1 METVASYSEFG
12 IIMKYVV
19 PAKLVERLRTAGL
32 KVTGPRLAIL
42 DAVERNR
49 NHPSAEEIYHGLAQE
64 HPSLSLSTVYGT
76 LGAFVRAGLVRKL
89 SEVDGRLRVDGTTTA
104 HDHAI
109 CRSCGKIFDIEYGV
123 VSNSARPSQLPGG
136 LAVLEVRV
144 EYDVICPP
152 CRVAP

>member
-1 METVASYSEFG
+1 
-12 IIMKYVV
+12 MKSGS
-19 PAKLVERLRTAGL
+19 PAKHVERLRTAGL

-42 DAVERNR
+42 DVVERNR
-49 NHPSAEEIYHGLAQE
+49 NHPSAEEIYHGLVKD

-109 CRSCGKIFDIEYGV
+109 CRRCGKIFDIEHGV
-123 VSNSARPSQLPGG
+123 VSNTAPPSQLPGG

-144 EYDVICPP
+144 EYDVICPG
-152 CRVAP
+152 CRVPS